1 MNNMRNFY
9 KILLS
14 LAVLLL
20 WQAPV
25 LARDNVT
32 DWYIK
37 DFKTLITVNQD
48 SSLDITENILADCGN
63 VPDKHGIFRVLS
75 KKYKTA
81 DGNFILPL
89 ELISITDGA
98 GNKLKYSVVSDS
110 ETITYQIGDPN
121 ISVHGENTYH
131 LKYHVKNAIRTGN
144 TDFDELYWNILGNY
158 WNLEIDKFTAEIQF
172 PTNITENKVKINLYS
187 GLVGQNINDLTS
199 YMWVDANTIEVS
211 SIRTIL
217 KSEGVTIS
225 ATFPKGIII
234 PYQLTFQ
241 DKYGFSIFEGILFL
255 LFPLLTFGICY
266 YFWNKYGRDP
276 LSKKTIVPEFE
287 IPENLTPIEMGG
299 ILKTGALENNS
310 IAATII
316 RLGVL
321 GYLKIDKVDT
331 KVLFMPTSD
340 FNLLRSD
347 KAAGSDLYEA
357 EKYILDKIF
366 KNKKEVALKDI
377 KLSFGTELPKIS
389 KILLDNLNSRQ
400 IIDKV
405 AAKYQIIFFIV
416 AAIMFGF
423 SFIFIYSP
431 IITFSVIICS
441 VIFLV
446 FAFIMDRLTLL
457 GAELKLRIK
466 GFKLYMDTAE
476 KYRSQFQ
483 EQEGMLDKLLPY
495 AILFGITTK
504 WLKKMKDIYGDK
516 YFENYHPAYLMGGLA
531 MADFDS
537 FTDSI
542 SQVTSGVATSIAPS
556 ASGSGG
562 GGSAG
567 GGGGGGGGG
576 GW

>member
-1 MNNMRNFY
+1 MRNFY
-9 KILLS
+9 KILVS
-14 LAVLLL
+14 FAVLLL

-25 LARDNVT
+25 LARGNVT

-37 DFKTLITVNQD
+37 DFKTVINVNQD
-48 SSLDITENILADCGN
+48 SSLDITENILADCGDAS
-63 VPDKHGIFRVLS
+63 DKHGIFRVLS
-75 KKYKTA
+75 KKYKTV

-98 GNKLKYSVVSDS
+98 GNKLKYSVTSDS
-110 ETITYQIGDPN
+110 ETETYQIGDPN
-121 ISVHGENTYH
+121 ISVHGENTYQI
-131 LKYHVKNAIRTGN
+131 KYRVKNAIRTDN
-144 TDFDELYWNILGNY
+144 NNFDELYWNTLGNY
-158 WNLEIDKFTAEIQF
+158 WNLEIDNFTAQIKFPANINKDNTEI
-172 PTNITENKVKINLYS
+172 NIYA
-187 GLVGQNINDLTS
+187 GLVGQNINSLVNYKWLGD
-199 YMWVDANTIEVS
+199 NTIEVNNH
-211 SIRTIL
+211 RTIL
-217 KSEGVTIS
+217 NDEGVTIS
-225 ATFPKGIII
+225 VTFSKGMIS
-234 PYQLTFQ
+234 PYLLSFQ
-241 DKYGFSIFEGILFL
+241 DKYGFSVFEGILFL
-255 LFPLLTFGICY
+255 LFPLLTFSICY

-331 KVLFMPTSD
+331 KVLFMAASD
-340 FNLLRSD
+340 FNLIRSD
-347 KAAGSDLYEA
+347 KVVGADLYEA
-357 EKYILDKIF
+357 EKYILDIIF
-366 KNKKEVALKDI
+366 KNKKEVALKDR
-377 KLSFGTELPKIS
+377 KLSFGAELPKIF

-416 AAIMFGF
+416 AAILFGF

-431 IITFSVIICS
+431 IITFSIIICS
-441 VIFLV
+441 MIVLV
-446 FAFIMDRLTLL
+446 FAFIMNRLTLA
-457 GAELKLRIK
+457 GAELKLRVK
-466 GFKLYMDTAE
+466 GFKLYMNTAE

-483 EQEGMLDKLLPY
+483 EQEGALDKLLPY

-531 MADFDS
+531 MADFNS

-542 SQVTSGVATSIAPS
+542 SQVASGVATSIAPS